1 MNMRSKRL
9 YQSAAGIDLRGA
21 HYDIEQERDIRLRH
35 RNQVGS

>member
-9 YQSAAGIDLRGA
+9 YQSAAGIGPQRAYD
-21 HYDIEQERDIRLRH
+21 DIEQERDVRLRH